1 MTIANSKHENF
12 VESVENFDAKDSI
25 ADEKESQELTK
36 EKEER
41 KKSRNDF
48 LYVLFKREKM
58 PNIPSESVDFGS
70 VFTIQGF
77 KIRGGSFENKKLL
90 AEEKD
95 LLFIASMQTLV
106 LRPFVEM
113 KNDKNN
119 KYVSTLEKA
128 FKQFLIQKGV
138 IKSSNSVEVFKL
150 TAKEQEKIKEND
162 SIILL
167 DAQENLQKNL
177 VVDKNLEDFLDK
189 KNKVASIKKGEALL
203 ECLKAESVLL
213 EHVLRKTNYKDFLSN
228 FAFRGGA
235 KKNEKEFSHPI
246 RLDGINVKEAKL
258 LQAVANVVTN
268 TETQA
273 NHFKSFSDLVD
284 KGSSVP
290 KALSRTFLGYFHE
303 LNAVDQ
309 SLNSVDFGS
318 SKMSLSFVEPSS
330 LPMSRETFFDL
341 EEKYRLLDGLSD
353 SALQAVEEYKKK
365 LLFAMHVDI
374 MKNPENLRLTIDT
387 TKNTMS
393 KADAEKYTEAMLSD
407 QLPSVKHGNMPIS
420 NKTELKE
427 AKENLKEELSVL
439 YRDLS
444 PEEKEA
450 RIEEVLKNHVFER
463 PRNTTETLQYITGEA
478 ENIRKDLATKR
489 RELAVEKMLELEK
502 HGFEKFEEE
511 KPEQT
516 KQVVGAKSLF

>member
-70 VFTIQGF
+70 VFTVQGF
-77 KIRGGSFENKKLL
+77 KIKGGSFENKKLL

-106 LRPFVEM
+106 LKPFVEM
-113 KNDKNN
+113 KNDKNS

-189 KNKVASIKKGEALL
+189 KTRLL
-203 ECLKAESVLL
+203 
-213 EHVLRKTNYKDFLSN
+213 
-228 FAFRGGA
+228 
-235 KKNEKEFSHPI
+235 
-246 RLDGINVKEAKL
+246 
-258 LQAVANVVTN
+258 
-268 TETQA
+268 
-273 NHFKSFSDLVD
+273 
-284 KGSSVP
+284 
-290 KALSRTFLGYFHE
+290 LSRKAKPCW
-303 LNAVDQ
+303 NA
-309 SLNSVDFGS
+309 
-318 SKMSLSFVEPSS
+318 
-330 LPMSRETFFDL
+330 
-341 EEKYRLLDGLSD
+341 
-353 SALQAVEEYKKK
+353 
-365 LLFAMHVDI
+365 
-374 MKNPENLRLTIDT
+374 
-387 TKNTMS
+387 
-393 KADAEKYTEAMLSD
+393 
-407 QLPSVKHGNMPIS
+407 
-420 NKTELKE
+420 
-427 AKENLKEELSVL
+427 
-439 YRDLS
+439 
-444 PEEKEA
+444 
-450 RIEEVLKNHVFER
+450 
-463 PRNTTETLQYITGEA
+463 
-478 ENIRKDLATKR
+478 
-489 RELAVEKMLELEK
+489 
-502 HGFEKFEEE
+502 
-511 KPEQT
+511 
-516 KQVVGAKSLF
+516 

>member
-1 MTIANSKHENF
+1 MADLEHKNF
-12 VESVENFDAKDSI
+12 VASVENFDTKDSI
-25 ADEKESQELTK
+25 ADEKESQELTQ

-48 LYVLFKREKM
+48 LYVIFKREKM

-77 KIRGGSFENKKLL
+77 KVKGGFFENKKLL

-95 LLFIASMQTLV
+95 LPFIASMQTLV
-106 LRPFVEM
+106 LRPFEEM
-113 KNDKNN
+113 KKEKNS
-119 KYVSTLEKA
+119 KYVSNLEKA

-167 DAQENLQKNL
+167 DAQENLQKHL

-203 ECLKAESVLL
+203 ECLKSESILPEYVS
-213 EHVLRKTNYKDFLSN
+213 RRANYRDFISN
-228 FAFRGGA
+228 FAFSGGA
-235 KKNEKEFSHPI
+235 KKSKEFSHSI
-246 RLDGINVKEAKL
+246 KLEGINAKEAKL

-273 NHFKSFSDLVD
+273 NHFKSYSDLVD

-318 SKMSLSFVEPSS
+318 GKMSLSFIEPSS
-330 LPMSRETFFDL
+330 VPMSNETFFDL
-341 EEKYRLLDGLSD
+341 EEKYHLLDGLSG
-353 SALQAVEEYKKK
+353 SALQAIEEYKKK
-365 LLFAMHVDI
+365 LLFAMHVDL
-374 MKNPENLRLTIDT
+374 MKNPENLRLTVDT

-427 AKENLKEELSVL
+427 AKEKFKEELSVL
-439 YRDLS
+439 YNDLS
-444 PEEKEA
+444 PEEKETK
-450 RIEEVLKNHVFER
+450 IEEILKNHVFER
-463 PRNTTETLQYITGEA
+463 PRNTTETLQYITSEA

-489 RELAVEKMLELEK
+489 RELAAKKMLELEK
-502 HGFEKFEEE
+502 HGFEEFEEE
-511 KPEQT
+511 KP
-516 KQVVGAKSLF
+516 KQNKWVVGAKSL